1 MVVRSTFPA
10 LVLTCLSIGLAGQFG
25 MCRSVRADEP
35 SAVAPV
41 AAEADSADP
50 AATKKEALAWLEAF
64 SKRQVLFHPEDV
76 KKLQARVEAM
86 TPEEAAAWWKASQPK
101 REELDSPEW
110 RETESWLKKFLAVQ
124 AIYSDDEIRDFQS
137 EAAAKA
143 KVSAQSLQEVLD
155 NVTKRRQRLVG
166 GAQQAEQTRQMQV
179 AANEA
184 FRQNDVRQREEAVR
198 AARSRPAAT
207 FPTPAAP
214 PPRERPGRVN
224 EPLIDSLDVARWT
237 VLRELFPRW

>member
-1 MVVRSTFPA
+1 MLRRELVAVVLASW
-10 LVLTCLSIGLAGQFG
+10 LVSLVGNPGE
-25 MCRSVRADEP
+25 RRA
-35 SAVAPV
+35 AQ
-41 AAEADSADP
+41 AAEPAAGAESADP
-50 AATKKEALAWLEAF
+50 AAAKKEALAWLAAF

-76 KKLQARVEAM
+76 KKLEARVEAM
-86 TPEEAAAWWKASQPK
+86 TPEDAAAWWKASAAK

-110 RETESWLKKFLAVQ
+110 LETESWLKKFLAVQ
-124 AIYSDDEIRDFQS
+124 AIYSDEEIRDFQS

-155 NVTKRRQRLVG
+155 SVTKLRQRLVG
-166 GAQQAEQTRQMQV
+166 GAQQSEQTRQLQL
-179 AANEA
+179 AANQA
-184 FRQNDVRQREEAVR
+184 FRQQDVRQREEAAR
-198 AARSRPAAT
+198 AARTRPAAT